1 VPSDSCVYFPRVD
14 KKEIL
19 KFDVTFTELVRLRS
33 FFYSCCRFSKR
44 MLKKIVSVLAIA
56 ASASFPFTPAALGT
70 TATYYSDAYQGSPTA
85 SGEPYDAWGYTAAH
99 PSYRLGT
106 VVRVTNLNNGRS
118 VTVRI
123 NDRCNCGIDLSRA
136 AAGQIGLLRS
146 GVAPVSVTPL
156 R

>member
-1 VPSDSCVYFPRVD
+1 
-14 KKEIL
+14 
-19 KFDVTFTELVRLRS
+19 
-33 FFYSCCRFSKR
+33 
-44 MLKKIVSVLAIA
+44 MLKKSLTLFAIA
-56 ASASFPFTPAALGT
+56 FSASLPFVPAAAQAE

-85 SGEPYDAWGYTAAH
+85 SGERFDTWGYTAAH

-123 NDRCNCGIDLSRA
+123 NDRCSCGIDLSKA
-136 AAGQIGLLRS
+136 AAGDIGLLSS

>member
-1 VPSDSCVYFPRVD
+1 LY
-14 KKEIL
+14 KKVI
-19 KFDVTFTELVRLRS
+19 
-33 FFYSCCRFSKR
+33 
-44 MLKKIVSVLAIA
+44 MLKKSLTVFAIA
-56 ASASFPFTPAALGT
+56 ASSYLPFAPAALGT
-70 TATYYSDAYQGSPTA
+70 TATYYHDGYQGSPTA
-85 SGEPYDAWGYTAAH
+85 SGEPYDVGGYTAAH

-136 AAGQIGLLRS
+136 AAGQIGLLSS